1 MSNTGSFPRSETRA
15 YFSQISARS
24 MQKTICE
31 NVALLSHECHLYY
44 ENQRI
49 IMPNRWPKTQKWCI
63 ISNSCRH
70 FTAVSAHMAR
80 LRVLQD
86 GKPRGGKTD
95 QPGLSPHGPGKGNCK
110 TNPQASSHR

>member
-31 NVALLSHECHLYY
+31 NMALLSHECHLYY

-63 ISNSCRH
+63 ISKSHRH
-70 FTAVSAHMAR
+70 ITAVSAHMAR
-80 LRVLQD
+80 LRVLQGSNLRSSED
-86 GKPRGGKTD
+86 STTRFKPKW
-95 QPGLSPHGPGKGNCK
+95 
-110 TNPQASSHR
+110 